1 MEKHSREQ
9 RSNEVRVRLLGPNGA
24 LSEPVMT
31 PRVVKSDDE
40 WRAQL
45 TDEQFRITRTAGT
58 ERAFCGLLTDHKE
71 AGVYFCVCCDLPLF
85 SSDSKF
91 HSGTGWPSFFQPF
104 APENVVSK
112 VDRSFGMVRTEIGCA
127 RCDAHLGHVFEDGPK
142 PTGLRYCLNSDSLV
156 FRPSSRKTELATFGA
171 GCFWGVQADYD
182 AIPGV
187 IRSWVG
193 FMGGK
198 TDQPS
203 YREVCTDRTGHAE
216 VVHLEFDPAV
226 VSYEQLVERFFELH
240 DPTQVNRQ
248 GPDFGSQYRSAIFFH
263 GVEQERIARSVKERL
278 TAEKRHRQPIATEVT
293 PASTFFEAEDYHQ
306 KYLAKRGQAS
316 CRTH

>member
-1 MEKHSREQ
+1 MKNSQEQ
-9 RSNEVRVRLLGPNGA
+9 GSTVRVRLLDPNGGP
-24 LSEPVMT
+24 SEPVES

-71 AGVYFCVCCDLPLF
+71 TGAYFCICCDLPLF
-85 SSDSKF
+85 ASDAKF
-91 HSGTGWPSFFQPF
+91 HSGTGWPSFFRPF
-104 APENVVSK
+104 AKENISTK
-112 VDRSFGMVRTEIGCA
+112 VDRSFGMVRTEIECA
-127 RCDAHLGHVFEDGPK
+127 RCDAHLGHVFEDGPA
-142 PTGLRYCLNSDSLV
+142 PTGLRYCLNSASLV
-156 FRPSSRKTELATFGA
+156 FRPSTRKTELATFGA
-171 GCFWGVQADYD
+171 GCFWGVQVEFD
-182 AIPGV
+182 AMPGV

-193 FMGGK
+193 YMGGK
-198 TDQPS
+198 TEHPT

-216 VVHLEFDPAV
+216 VVHLEFDPAI
-226 VSYEQLVERFFELH
+226 VSYEQLVEKFFELH

-248 GPDFGSQYRSAIFFH
+248 GPDFGSQYRTAIFFH
-263 GVEQERIARSVKERL
+263 NAEQERVARAVKEKL
-278 TAEKRHRQPIATEVT
+278 SAEKRFRQPIATEVT
-293 PASTFFEAEDYHQ
+293 KAGAFYEAEDYHQ